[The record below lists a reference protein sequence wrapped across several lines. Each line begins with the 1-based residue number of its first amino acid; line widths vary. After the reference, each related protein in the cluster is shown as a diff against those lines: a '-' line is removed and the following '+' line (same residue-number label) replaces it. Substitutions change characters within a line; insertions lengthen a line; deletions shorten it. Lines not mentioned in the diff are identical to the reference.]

1 MAEKKFEEAMRQLGE
16 IVQALES
23 DDLPLEDALK
33 DFEKGMELV
42 KFCSKKLEEAERK
55 VTLLVQE
62 SGGKHTQV
70 PFDLEEEKDAG

>member
-23 DDLPLEDALK
+23 DDLRLEDALK
-33 DFEKGMELV
+33 NFEKGMELV

-70 PFDLEEEKDAG
+70 LFDPEEEKDAG

>member
-42 KFCSKKLEEAERK
+42 KFCSEKLEEAERK
-55 VTLLVQE
+55 SLA
-62 SGGKHTQV
+62 SPGAAAAN
-70 PFDLEEEKDAG
+70 AGQGVYADV